1 MSLEIKLNY
10 EERMALPVIRK
21 LLMRKPEFAGVLLE
35 GIVKESAV
43 NILLQAQKELAAMLA
58 VSQAISAAAGEIAKL
73 DNKENI

>member
-1 MSLEIKLNY
+1 MTEIKLNY

-43 NILLQAQKELAAMLA
+43 SILLQAQKELAAMLA
-58 VSQAISAAAGEIAKL
+58 VSQAISTAAGEIAKI
-73 DNKENI
+73 DKQENI